1 MTGKCI
7 NIFHQKKSST
17 SKLSITSDNNAFF
30 LVIFFIIFRVFNR
43 KQKEYLKI
51 CYFPIFLIVIFL
63 LKFHIKDGFSF
74 NFISLQKRL
83 TNEFLNLETIKSY
96 YVIQHVTLHENLVCL
111 AIIQILYTNIN
122 NFYQFFLVLSRDVT
136 PNPGPV
142 QISPAV
148 ILNI

>member
-43 KQKEYLKI
+43 KHKEYLKI
-51 CYFPIFLIVIFL
+51 CYVPIFLIVIFL

>member
-1 MTGKCI
+1 MTWKCI

-30 LVIFFIIFRVFNR
+30 LEIFFIIFRVFDR

-83 TNEFLNLETIKSY
+83 TNEFLNLEIIKSY

>member
-43 KQKEYLKI
+43 KHKEYLKI
-51 CYFPIFLIVIFL
+51 YYVPIFLIVIFL
-63 LKFHIKDGFSF
+63 LKLHIKDGFSF

>member
-1 MTGKCI
+1 M
-7 NIFHQKKSST
+7 
-17 SKLSITSDNNAFF
+17 
-30 LVIFFIIFRVFNR
+30 
-43 KQKEYLKI
+43 
-51 CYFPIFLIVIFL
+51 IFL

>member
-43 KQKEYLKI
+43 KQREYLKI

-142 QISPAV
+142 QISSAV

>member
-51 CYFPIFLIVIFL
+51 CYFPIFIIVIFL

>member
-96 YVIQHVTLHENLVCL
+96 YVIQHVPLHENLVCL

>member
-1 MTGKCI
+1 MTWKCI

-30 LVIFFIIFRVFNR
+30 LEIFFIIFRVFDR

-74 NFISLQKRL
+74 NFISLPKRL